1 MRLQSYDS
9 TFGLD
14 KTDAFTLTGTA
25 IGTLNFPSQ
34 PAVRSFNDNLSYYTA
49 HDPGDALGHYQAGWI
64 GVNTPHTGT
73 VIKVASVS
81 AKGNFMQVIVN
92 P

>member
-14 KTDAFTLTGTA
+14 RTDAFTLTGTA

-34 PAVRSFNDNLSYYTA
+34 PAVRTFNDNLSYYTA
-49 HDPGDALGHYQAGWI
+49 MTRATPSATTRPAG
-64 GVNTPHTGT
+64 
-73 VIKVASVS
+73 S
-81 AKGNFMQVIVN
+81 A
-92 P
+92 